1 MVESLDLM
9 LEIGFGT
16 LLCFFFLSSMKFNDA
31 INLYVKEFNSS
42 ALDIKNMLGEDML
55 FNSLFGWQP
64 WAWAKLHR
72 QEVIDLSFMIVAVNG
87 MVDFKSFARD
97 GSCASPSKSRI
108 KDKKKENNNK
118 KKKFGGGGF
127 KPAID

>member
-55 FNSLFGWQP
+55 FNSLFG
-64 WAWAKLHR
+64 
-72 QEVIDLSFMIVAVNG
+72 
-87 MVDFKSFARD
+87 
-97 GSCASPSKSRI
+97 
-108 KDKKKENNNK
+108 
-118 KKKFGGGGF
+118 
-127 KPAID
+127 